1 MGRVINIANKLD
13 REPRF
18 LVIDDQHRYKVDC
31 RKNTIMQFMELSD
44 QMDEK
49 NSLESMETMEK
60 CLELLIGNK
69 AVKEINDMELPWDSW
84 NWIFKAAL
92 AVALNKDLKDV
103 DADFREDEGK

>member
-49 NSLESMETMEK
+49 NSQESMETMEK
-60 CLELLIGNK
+60 CLELLISNK